1 MTVMTSSRY
10 DRILQALN
18 AAFAPSALEIIDES
32 AKHAGHA
39 AQKGVTGGE
48 THYHITMVSAALA
61 GQSRLARQR
70 AVNEVLAGEFSSGL
84 HALSLTLRAPAE
96 V

>member
-1 MTVMTSSRY
+1 MSRY
-10 DRILQALN
+10 ERIKQALT
-18 AAFAPSALEIIDES
+18 AAFAPAALEITDES

-48 THYHITMVSAALA
+48 THYHITMVAAALT

-70 AVNEVLAGEFSSGL
+70 AVNAALAAEFSSGL
-84 HALSLTLRAPAE
+84 HALSMTLRSPAE
-96 V
+96 M